1 MQGGSKR
8 AAQLE
13 GTTRINEQSKTE
25 SILPVDAAF
34 PDFFGQGGFF
44 FEKSVERIEVEF
56 QRWHVAGVFLRREQP
71 GCSPCPDR
79 AWHLVALNTRL
90 RRADR
95 RWLKCCINEGMQQF
109 SWCRIH

>member
-1 MQGGSKR
+1 MQGGCKR
-8 AAQLE
+8 TAQRE
-13 GTTRINEQSKTE
+13 SITRINEQSKTE

-44 FEKSVERIEVEF
+44 FEKSVQFSEVGF
-56 QRWHVAGVFLRREQP
+56 QRWHFAGVFLRPEQR
-71 GCSPCPDR
+71 GCSPCR
-79 AWHLVALNTRL
+79 AWRGPAWRMRAR
-90 RRADR
+90 RRAGR